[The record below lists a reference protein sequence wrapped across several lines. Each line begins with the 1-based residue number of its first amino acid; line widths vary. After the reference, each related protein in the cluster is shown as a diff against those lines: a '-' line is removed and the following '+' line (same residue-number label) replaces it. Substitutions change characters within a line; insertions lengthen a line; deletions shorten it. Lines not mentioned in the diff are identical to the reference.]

1 MKFSVT
7 NLSTKDNKVVNGPLT
22 ISPKCFED
30 SRGFFLEE
38 WEEIEWIKLLE
49 ENEQNYQKFVQDNL
63 SKSSKGVLRGLH
75 FQIAPFPQ
83 SKLVRCISGEIFDV
97 AVDLRKNSETFGK
110 WISTILSGDNFNQLW
125 IPDGFAHGFLTL
137 SEIAFVQ
144 YKVTNSWSQKCE
156 KSLIWNDEEVNI
168 DWPFEI
174 IDKTKIKLS
183 IKDENAASFKEISK
197 SNFF

>member
-1 MKFSVT
+1 MKFCVT
-7 NLSTKDNKVVNGPLT
+7 NLSTKDNKSVNGPLL

-38 WEEIEWIKLLE
+38 WNEVEWIKLLE
-49 ENEQNYQKFVQDNL
+49 ENEQNYHKFVQDNL

-75 FQIAPFPQ
+75 FQIEPYPQ

-97 AVDLRKNSETFGK
+97 AVDLRKDSPTFGK
-110 WISTILSGDNFNQLW
+110 WISANLSGDNLNQLW
-125 IPDGFAHGFLTL
+125 IPNGFAHGFLTL
-137 SEIAFVQ
+137 SDIAFVQ
-144 YKVTNSWSQKCE
+144 YKVTNNWAQICE

-168 DWPFEI
+168 EWPFDIVDE
-174 IDKTKIKLS
+174 TKIKLS
-183 IKDENAASFKEISK
+183 DKDKNAPNFKEISK

>member
-1 MKFSVT
+1 MKFCVT
-7 NLSTKDNKVVNGPLT
+7 NLSTKDNKSVNGPLL

-38 WEEIEWIKLLE
+38 WNEVEWIKLLE
-49 ENEQNYQKFVQDNL
+49 ENEQNYHKFVQDNL

-75 FQIAPFPQ
+75 FQIEPYPQ

-97 AVDLRKNSETFGK
+97 AVDLRKDSPTFGK
-110 WISTILSGDNFNQLW
+110 WISANLSGDNLNQLW
-125 IPDGFAHGFLTL
+125 IPNGFAHGFLTL

-144 YKVTNSWSQKCE
+144 YKVTNNWSQICE
-156 KSLIWNDEEVNI
+156 KSLIWNDEEVYI
-168 DWPFEI
+168 DWPFDI
-174 IDKTKIKLS
+174 IDETKIKLS
-183 IKDENAASFKEISK
+183 DKDKNAPNLKEISK

>member
-1 MKFSVT
+1 MKFGVS
-7 NLSTKDNKVVNGPLT
+7 NLLSKDKKIVEGPLLV
-22 ISPKCFED
+22 SPNRFED

-38 WEEIEWIKLLE
+38 WNEVEWIKLLE
-49 ENEQNYQKFVQDNL
+49 ENEQNYHKFVQDNL

-75 FQIAPFPQ
+75 FQIEPYPQ
-83 SKLVRCISGEIFDV
+83 SKLVRCISGEVLDI
-97 AVDLRKNSETFGK
+97 AVDLRKDSPTFGK
-110 WISTILSGDNFNQLW
+110 WISTILSGDNLNQLW

-137 SEIAFVQ
+137 SDIAFVQ
-144 YKVTNSWSQKCE
+144 DKVTNKWSLKCE

-168 DWPFEI
+168 DWRFEI

-183 IKDENAASFKEISK
+183 DKDKNAPNFKEISK